1 MLKWPSRTDFCK
13 AHSTQQF
20 LYNQRMRIM
29 EVVHGLVQES
39 PGYLCFLKPSATD
52 WLLKIFER
60 KSHFPA
66 QVRFNVNVP
75 SCARS
80 TAECEWLIHLPAQQ
94 LRCVIYCCVGCLD
107 SSALQP
113 FILPD
118 ADHLLR
124 SAKTSHLSGRAWC
137 LAESGQSL
145 VGFVTHQYRKIKV
158 IHPLQTETANIKPVP
173 LKEPLWP
180 LVWAI

>member
-1 MLKWPSRTDFCK
+1 MLKLPSRTSFCK

-20 LYNQRMRIM
+20 LYKQRKQII
-29 EVVHGLVQES
+29 EICHGLVQES
-39 PGYLCFLKPSATD
+39 SGYLCFLKPSAMD

-60 KSHFPA
+60 KSHFPM

-80 TAECEWLIHLPAQQ
+80 AAECGWLIHLPAQQ
-94 LRCVIYCCVGCLD
+94 LQCVIYCCVGCLD
-107 SSALQP
+107 SSAPQP

-118 ADHLLR
+118 ADHPLR
-124 SAKTSHLSGRAWC
+124 RAKISHLSVRAWC
-137 LAESGQSL
+137 LAESDLSL
-145 VGFVTHQYRKIKV
+145 VGFVTHQYWKIKV

-180 LVWAI
+180 LV

>member
-1 MLKWPSRTDFCK
+1 M
-13 AHSTQQF
+13 
-20 LYNQRMRIM
+20 
-29 EVVHGLVQES
+29 QES
-39 PGYLCFLKPSATD
+39 SEYLYFLKPSAID
-52 WLLKIFER
+52 WLLKILER
-60 KSHFPA
+60 KSHFPV

-80 TAECEWLIHLPAQQ
+80 AAECGWLIHLPAQQ
-94 LRCVIYCCVGCLD
+94 LQCVIYCRVGHAD
-107 SSALQP
+107 SSAPQH

-124 SAKTSHLSGRAWC
+124 SAKTSHLSVRAWC
-137 LAESGQSL
+137 LAESDQSP
-145 VGFVTHQYRKIKV
+145 VGFVTHQYWKIKV
-158 IHPLQTETANIKPVP
+158 IHPLQTETANRKPVP

>member
-1 MLKWPSRTDFCK
+1 MLQWPSRTDLSK

-20 LYNQRMRIM
+20 LHKQRKHMVEIA
-29 EVVHGLVQES
+29 HGPVQES
-39 PGYLCFLKPSATD
+39 SGYLYFLKPFPTD
-52 WLLKIFER
+52 WLLKIFET
-60 KSHFPA
+60 KSHFPV
-66 QVRFNVNVP
+66 QVRFNVNMP

-80 TAECEWLIHLPAQQ
+80 TAECGWLIHLPAQQ
-94 LRCVIYCCVGCLD
+94 LQCIIYCCVGCLD
-107 SSALQP
+107 SSAPQP

-124 SAKTSHLSGRAWC
+124 SAKTSHLSVCARC
-137 LAESGQSL
+137 LAESDQSL
-145 VGFVTHQYRKIKV
+145 VGFVTHQYWKIKV
-158 IHPLQTETANIKPVP
+158 IHPLQTEAANIKPVP